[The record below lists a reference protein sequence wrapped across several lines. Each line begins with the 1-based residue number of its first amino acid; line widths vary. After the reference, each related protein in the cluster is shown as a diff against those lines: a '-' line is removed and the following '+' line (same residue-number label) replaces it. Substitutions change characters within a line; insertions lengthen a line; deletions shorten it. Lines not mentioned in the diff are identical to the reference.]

1 MKSREKIFAF
11 LILGI
16 FILSLITDWYR
27 GLVLVTFVLLVFIV
41 LDKMGRGL
49 VLRELVALHICFI
62 CLLMPLVGY
71 LYYTQ
76 NHQLSRIWVKYML
89 VPEEMYFGF
98 AVPATTGFITT
109 LCWPL
114 TGKKVQDQGAQL
126 KKLLERARGILRY
139 IPSMGIYLMVLGILS
154 LNFSSM
160 LPVIIQFAFYLF
172 FFAAFSGLLYVY
184 YAPQFKKKVL
194 VLTLFSIVIFAN
206 ALQSGMFT
214 IIAYMGITM
223 GSFFFIGK
231 KIAFYKKISVFVF
244 GLFLVFLLQSVK
256 HGYRVKTWSGTYEGN
271 KATLFFS
278 LIKEQFSDR
287 KEEKLVDVFFPLY
300 VRGNQGFNISMVMR
314 RIPQQQDFDGG
325 KRLFTSLASSLV
337 PRVFWQDKPEAG
349 GKFNMLYYAGYEIE
363 GWSTNVS
370 PLGEA
375 YGSFGVK
382 GGIVYMVLLGA
393 LIRFLY
399 YTVFRIGY
407 KIPLLIFWIPVIFY
421 QITYSAE
428 ADTLQITNSL
438 AKSAFFIWMLYR
450 IWPKMFGVIKNAF
463 NASKKTRQ
471 EIQRDFAK
479 E

>member
-114 TGKKVQDQGAQL
+114 TGQKVQDQGAQL

-184 YAPQFKKKVL
+184 YAPHFKKKVL
-194 VLTLFSIVIFAN
+194 V
-206 ALQSGMFT
+206 
-214 IIAYMGITM
+214 
-223 GSFFFIGK
+223 
-231 KIAFYKKISVFVF
+231 
-244 GLFLVFLLQSVK
+244 
-256 HGYRVKTWSGTYEGN
+256 
-271 KATLFFS
+271 
-278 LIKEQFSDR
+278 
-287 KEEKLVDVFFPLY
+287 
-300 VRGNQGFNISMVMR
+300 
-314 RIPQQQDFDGG
+314 
-325 KRLFTSLASSLV
+325 
-337 PRVFWQDKPEAG
+337 
-349 GKFNMLYYAGYEIE
+349 
-363 GWSTNVS
+363 
-370 PLGEA
+370 
-375 YGSFGVK
+375 
-382 GGIVYMVLLGA
+382 
-393 LIRFLY
+393 
-399 YTVFRIGY
+399 
-407 KIPLLIFWIPVIFY
+407 
-421 QITYSAE
+421 
-428 ADTLQITNSL
+428 
-438 AKSAFFIWMLYR
+438 
-450 IWPKMFGVIKNAF
+450 
-463 NASKKTRQ
+463 
-471 EIQRDFAK
+471 
-479 E
+479 